1 MDENRTKVLR
11 NGAIYDTVDKRI
23 IGRDPEKAIVDTRI
37 NSNNAI
43 AMQSKRMEA
52 KRSALAAGA
61 MRALEKS
68 GRVVSGDL
76 AFVEAIGEA
85 LIESATDPSNRQQV
99 RAAEL
104 LIRETGLSE
113 RTEQPAGGGI
123 GHAADLITALAQF
136 AAAITGT
143 PEAAGEVIDGNA
155 FDNYNYRNHSAED
168 TDAGSPAA
176 GALPSTGTGQPD
188 TGGTG

>member
-1 MDENRTKVLR
+1 MTETRTKILA
-11 NGAIYDTVDKRI
+11 NGAIYDMDRGRIVSNPGGGNKAFSSVTASQAVQQRIERKR
-23 IGRDPEKAIVDTRI
+23 
-37 NSNNAI
+37 
-43 AMQSKRMEA
+43 Q
-52 KRSALAAGA
+52 ALAAGA
-61 MRALEKS
+61 RKALEAS

-113 RTEQPAGGGI
+113 RTEQPAGGGM
-123 GHAADLITALAQF
+123 GQAADLITALAQF
-136 AAAITGT
+136 AAAISGT
-143 PEAAGEVIDGNA
+143 PEAAGDVIEGNA
-155 FDNYNYRNHSAED
+155 FDNYNYRNQSEGD

-176 GALPSTGTGQPD
+176 GTLPGTGTGQPD
-188 TGGTG
+188 KGDTG